1 MPAAVAGS
9 AFMIQFSRAMKRIL
23 LANLG
28 ESPEN
33 FHFERALLRAL
44 KGRPL
49 DILHDFDH
57 DYSFIG
63 GGLPAGTRRLKYTGL
78 AGLRRLFALPYD
90 LVILLDFPKRARC
103 APGFAWLLREARA
116 AKKIFAANH
125 LIPMPG
131 DNFCADL
138 SRRLKLLSRADA
150 GYMLEFDDRQLWAE
164 TGLSG
169 RRLRRR
175 GYAVDCA
182 YYAPGK
188 KAAGDYVF
196 SAGSTGRDFGA
207 LAAGAKKCGL
217 ALKVFSGSRPPALPR
232 GAEFLPLSEN
242 LHNLKAA
249 AAGARAVVIP
259 VKDGHVNEAAGN
271 SIAFLS
277 MALGRPVLARRTRYM
292 AGFIKD
298 GVNGFLYDELSPAA
312 VERGL
317 KRALALPPARLA
329 RLGAAARRTVL
340 ARASL
345 DRFCAGLLKEY
356 AA

>member
-1 MPAAVAGS
+1 MAPA

-23 LANLG
+23 LANFG
-28 ESPEN
+28 EAPEN
-33 FHFERALLRAL
+33 YHFERALLRAL
-44 KGRPL
+44 KGRRL

-63 GGLPAGTRRLKYTGL
+63 VGLPPAARRLKYSGL

-90 LVILLDFPKRARC
+90 LVILLDFPKRERC
-103 APGFAWLLREARA
+103 APGFAWLLREAPA
-116 AKKIFAANH
+116 AKKVFVANH

-138 SRRLKLLSRADA
+138 SRRLKLLARADA
-150 GYMLEFDDRQLWAE
+150 GYMLEFDDRALWTE

-169 RRLRRR
+169 GRLRRR

-182 YYAPGK
+182 YYAPEK

-196 SAGSTGRDFGA
+196 SAGSTGRDFKA
-207 LAAGAKKCGL
+207 LAAGVKKAGL
-217 ALKVFSGSRPPALPR
+217 GLKIFSGSRPPALPR

-249 AAGARAVVIP
+249 AAGARAVVVP
-259 VKDGHVNEAAGN
+259 VKEGHVNEAAGN

-277 MALGRPVLARRTRYM
+277 MALGRPVLTRRTRYM

-298 GVNGFLYDELSPAA
+298 GVSGFLYDELSPGAI
-312 VERGL
+312 ESGL
-317 KRALALPPARLA
+317 NRILALTPARQA
-329 RLGAAARRTVL
+329 RLGAAARRTML
-340 ARASL
+340 QKASL
-345 DRFCAGLLKEY
+345 DRFCSVLLKE
-356 AA
+356 AAR